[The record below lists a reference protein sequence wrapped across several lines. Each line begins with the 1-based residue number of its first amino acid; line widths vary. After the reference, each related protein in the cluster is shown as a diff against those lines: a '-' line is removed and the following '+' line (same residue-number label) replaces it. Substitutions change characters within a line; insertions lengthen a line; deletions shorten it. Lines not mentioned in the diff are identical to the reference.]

1 MGPGTGITMH
11 ACVVETACTSSALLP
26 PSHHACKLLFGI
38 IIYIYS
44 FFLKKL
50 RLKKIFLA
58 FNMIKINKIL
68 FNLGPP
74 LNNCTI
80 NVISKINFKTLIK
93 ALNHDKSN
101 YKFKV

>member
-1 MGPGTGITMH
+1 
-11 ACVVETACTSSALLP
+11 
-26 PSHHACKLLFGI
+26 
-38 IIYIYS
+38 
-44 FFLKKL
+44 
-50 RLKKIFLA
+50 
-58 FNMIKINKIL
+58 MIKINKIL